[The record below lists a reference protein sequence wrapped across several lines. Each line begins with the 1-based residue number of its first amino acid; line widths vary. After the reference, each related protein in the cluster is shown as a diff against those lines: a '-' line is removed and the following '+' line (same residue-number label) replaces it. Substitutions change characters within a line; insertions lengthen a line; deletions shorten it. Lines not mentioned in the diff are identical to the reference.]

1 MADTIDSARTMSTDA
16 EAPAPMLAIASI
28 IVSMALVAVGNGL
41 MFAYIP
47 VRLGAEGY
55 RADLGGLD
63 PHRPVGRRHRRLPAD
78 RAAGAPGRPCPRL
91 HGAARR

>member
-1 MADTIDSARTMSTDA
+1 M
-16 EAPAPMLAIASI
+16 AIAGV
-28 IVSMALVAVGNGL
+28 IVSMALVAIGNGL

-55 RADLGGLD
+55 PPTWAGSH

-78 RAAGAPGRPCPRL
+78 RRRWCAASAMRAPS
-91 HGAARR
+91 